1 MTLKGEGL
9 TSHENISILNL
20 NNINIYEHSLE
31 VYLLLLLSSF
41 IELVHQKKNHKLRSL
56 EIIWP

>member
-41 IELVHQKKNHKLRSL
+41 IELVHQKK
-56 EIIWP
+56 IIN